1 MPGASVRRRGMGN
14 PERRTNRTQVE
25 NLCYGGRGSEGLP
38 ETEARQGGVFLNLGV
53 RRGVRYG

>member
-25 NLCYGGRGSEGLP
+25 NLCYGDEAARGCP
-38 ETEARQGGVFLNLGV
+38 RQKLVRAAFFSNLGV